1 MTEPMMIT
9 REMRDSRGKK
19 PVKSLRTSIE
29 ILKEHHKKACMN
41 AILLAQKTT
50 IRRHLFTKK
59 SEKDSRATATG
70 SNQLVIL
77 AAYGSILSILNGR

>member
-9 REMRDSRGKK
+9 REMRDSRAEKASK
-19 PVKSLRTSIE
+19 IIE
-29 ILKEHHKKACMN
+29 NINRDIKRASEKACMN

-70 SNQLVIL
+70 SSQLVIL